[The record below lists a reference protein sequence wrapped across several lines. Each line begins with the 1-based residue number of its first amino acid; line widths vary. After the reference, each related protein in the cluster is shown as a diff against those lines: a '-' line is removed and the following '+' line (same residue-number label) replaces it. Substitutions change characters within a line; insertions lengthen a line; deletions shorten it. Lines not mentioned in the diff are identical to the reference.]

1 MRPGSHPLLFS
12 VATAA
17 LALVLTTAVATLP
30 APTTTQA
37 NETETAPTPVATVVT
52 PVVVTGV
59 PVEQVVT
66 PLTGMA
72 EAETAAVEQGAADE
86 GSSSSVFTGVRG
98 GFIGAGI
105 AIGLVMVATVIV
117 RGARALVKQRRE

>member
-1 MRPGSHPLLFS
+1 MRLDSRPLPFLLA
-12 VATAA
+12 VAA
-17 LALVLTTAVATLP
+17 LATILGAAVSMMS
-30 APTTTQA
+30 APTTIQA
-37 NETETAPTPVATVVT
+37 DEPETAPTPVATVVT
-52 PVVVTGV
+52 PVVVTVV

-72 EAETAAVEQGAADE
+72 EAETTAVEQGAADE
-86 GSSSSVFTGVRG
+86 GSSSSVFSGVRG

-117 RGARALVKQRRE
+117 RGARVLVRQRRE